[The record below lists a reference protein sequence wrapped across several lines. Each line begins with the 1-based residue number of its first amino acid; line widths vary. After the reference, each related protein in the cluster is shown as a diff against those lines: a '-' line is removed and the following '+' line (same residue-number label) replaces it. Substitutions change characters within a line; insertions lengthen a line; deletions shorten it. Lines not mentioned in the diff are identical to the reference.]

1 MHPIDFN
8 IVLNRERQCF
18 LTKIRN
24 KAEISFLA
32 TSVKH
37 CTGVLASAIRQRK
50 EMKHPDWE
58 CKTVHTEYNHLY
70 RKSTGIYKKATN
82 SNK

>member
-1 MHPIDFN
+1 MGEIK
-8 IVLNRERQCF
+8 CF

-58 CKTVHTEYNHLY
+58 CKTVHTQYNHLY
-70 RKSTGIYKKATN
+70 RKSERFNKN
-82 SNK
+82 S